1 MAQCDLMQSSW
12 YYTQIIAKRM
22 LSLNIKIKAKF
33 QKISRGLGK
42 RNIAKVLTVFRSV
55 TWSRND
61 ITKFSIT

>member
-12 YYTQIIAKRM
+12 YYTQIIAKTM